1 MFANMLKESQV
12 FEKEKLMYETILPE
26 LEKIADIS
34 FAPKCFHIQDEKDK
48 LLVFSD
54 IKELGYKMGDREKGL
69 DFEHC
74 KLLIDHLAIYHATSM
89 VFVEK
94 NKDLMEICS
103 SGMSCDPILVDFIFK
118 SHLTALIAAME
129 GWEEPEFKELPVKLK
144 KLSVG
149 ERKRS

>member
-1 MFANMLKESQV
+1 M
-12 FEKEKLMYETILPE
+12 FEKEKLMYESILPE

-34 FAPKCFHIQDEKDK
+34 FAPKCFYIQDEKDK

-74 KLLIDHLAIYHATSM
+74 KLLIEHLAIYHATSM
-89 VFVEK
+89 VFVEE

-103 SGMSCDPILVDFIFK
+103 SGMSSDPILVDYIFK
-118 SHLTALIAAME
+118 SHLTALITAME
-129 GWEEPEFKELPVKLK
+129 QWTEPEFQGLPQKLK
-144 KLSVG
+144 KIAVG
-149 ERKRS
+149 GKESEEK